1 MVNVTAECVGSVET
15 NLWLWRLC
23 IHFIYLTL
31 FSCTTEMF
39 EDELK
44 PGSCGLGF
52 MGSKVA

>member
-44 PGSCGLGF
+44 LWAWLH
-52 MGSKVA
+52 GSKVA